1 MSKTALKIGVTPY
14 TETEI
19 LDKVISGVV
28 DAKGVT
34 SEDVDLSSPLD
45 SEDFIVLLE
54 LESTKES
61 EALAEKLEEEYT
73 ICKKL

>member
-54 LESTKES
+54 LENTE